1 MCGYI
6 KCVDT
11 LNVWIYEMCGYIKC
25 VDALNV
31 WIH

>member
-1 MCGYI
+1 
-6 KCVDT
+6 VDT